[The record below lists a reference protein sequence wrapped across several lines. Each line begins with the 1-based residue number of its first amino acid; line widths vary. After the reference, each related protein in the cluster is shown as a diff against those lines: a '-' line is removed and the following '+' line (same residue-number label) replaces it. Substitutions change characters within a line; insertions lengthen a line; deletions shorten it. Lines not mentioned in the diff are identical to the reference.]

1 MNLKLRAARTKLG
14 LTQKQVAQE
23 AEIAE
28 RLYQN
33 YEYGKSEPC
42 VRTAIKIADA
52 LNADVRELFS
62 EVDEKKDNEN

>member
-1 MNLKLRAARTKLG
+1 MRLKAAREKSG
-14 LTQKQVAQE
+14 KTQVQIAKEIGTSAAQ
-23 AEIAE
+23 
-28 RLYQN
+28 YQN

-62 EVDEKKDNEN
+62 EVDEKKR